1 MDIPGR
7 RALCRYADRT
17 ALVLKNWSD
26 VTSDIKPKSGVDLL
40 HRKKQQRSKV
50 VVIIGLCYAV
60 VKSVT
65 HNVRC
70 EVSFFWKLM

>member
-17 ALVLKNWSD
+17 ALVLKNGSD

-40 HRKKQQRSKV
+40 HRKKKQQRSKV

-70 EVSFFWKLM
+70 EVSFFGS

>member
-17 ALVLKNWSD
+17 ALVLKNRSD

-70 EVSFFWKLM
+70 EVSFFGS

>member
-40 HRKKQQRSKV
+40 HRKKQQGSKV

-70 EVSFFWKLM
+70 EVSFFGS

>member
-17 ALVLKNWSD
+17 ALVLKNRSD

-40 HRKKQQRSKV
+40 HRKKKQRSKV

-70 EVSFFWKLM
+70 EVSFFGS

>member
-40 HRKKQQRSKV
+40 HRKKNQQRSKV
-50 VVIIGLCYAV
+50 GVIIGLCYAV

-70 EVSFFWKLM
+70 EVSFFGS